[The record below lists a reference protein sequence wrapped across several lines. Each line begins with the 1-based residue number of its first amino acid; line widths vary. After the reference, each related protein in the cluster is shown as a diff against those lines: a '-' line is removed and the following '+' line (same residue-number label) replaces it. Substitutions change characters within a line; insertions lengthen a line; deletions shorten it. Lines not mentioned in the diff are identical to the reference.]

1 MQTAAKPIVFY
12 DGTCVLCH
20 GFVRWV
26 LANDQAAVFQ
36 FAPLQGE
43 TFTRTFATD
52 QRQDLPDSVVVRNE
66 AGGLYLRSDAVIYV
80 LRTLGR
86 AKLARALQMVPR

>member
-1 MQTAAKPIVFY
+1 
-12 DGTCVLCH
+12 
-20 GFVRWV
+20 
-26 LANDQAAVFQ
+26 
-36 FAPLQGE
+36 
-43 TFTRTFATD
+43 D

-86 AKLARALQMVPR
+86 AKLARALQMVPRGLRDLAYRFIAKIRYAVFGREKELCPLVPPGNRSRFLP